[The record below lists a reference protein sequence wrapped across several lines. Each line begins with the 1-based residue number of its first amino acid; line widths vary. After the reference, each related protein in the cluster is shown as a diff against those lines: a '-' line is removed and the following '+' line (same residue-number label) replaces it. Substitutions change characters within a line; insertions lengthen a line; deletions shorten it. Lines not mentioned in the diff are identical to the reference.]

1 MWLLPERLFWGCWKL
16 EKDRWN
22 RIIRWGKE
30 LREKERDWLIKMLAG
45 GHSVENTDLRGERPG
60 SVQNSQNGIRAEK
73 YN

>member
-1 MWLLPERLFWGCWKL
+1 M
-16 EKDRWN
+16 
-22 RIIRWGKE
+22 
-30 LREKERDWLIKMLAG
+30 REKERDWLIKMLAG